1 MNYRCLYLVCLR
13 MQVPI
18 QMKYSQYSQ
27 KEKKMNFEYFE
38 CARH

>member
-1 MNYRCLYLVCLR
+1 MYAFQRENYFSL
-13 MQVPI
+13 
-18 QMKYSQYSQ
+18 KYSQYSQ